1 MTNSHIQ
8 ELLNETRRV
17 HNRIRNNIQPGE
29 TWFNAEER
37 YLTRARREFD
47 DRMRMQNSNNGNNS
61 RIKWENK
68 RVNNLPNANII
79 SLNNFK
85 NGDKAV
91 QYKVG
96 KFNKY
101 MTLNSFRGL
110 LKKHSRLNPTQAYNS
125 DPSKFMFVN
134 PLNPGNRVKRKDI
147 KFVTLYKIKPITE
160 KSASLN
166 KKEKLKKKKEQLA
179 KQMAER
185 QAQMEEMRRM
195 IALLKNAR
203 KNKT

>member
-1 MTNSHIQ
+1 MTSTREIM
-8 ELLNETRRV
+8 NEAQRV
-17 HNRIRNNIQPGE
+17 NNRIRNNIQPGE
-29 TWFNAEER
+29 TRFNAEQR
-37 YLTRARREFD
+37 YFARARTRMD
-47 DRMRMQNSNNGNNS
+47 DWMQNSNSDNNLNNGNNS

-79 SLNNFK
+79 SFNNFK

-96 KFNKY
+96 KFNQY
-101 MTLNSFRGL
+101 MTLNSFRGI
-110 LKKHSRLNPTQAYNS
+110 LKKNSRLNPTQAYNS

-147 KFVTLYKIKPITE
+147 KFVTLNKIKPTTE
-160 KSASLN
+160 KTASLN
-166 KKEKLKKKKEQLA
+166 NKEKLIKKKEKLRKKIVK
-179 KQMAER
+179 
-185 QAQMEEMRRM
+185 ME
-195 IALLKNAR
+195 ALLKNAR

>member
-1 MTNSHIQ
+1 MTSTREIM
-8 ELLNETRRV
+8 NEAQRV
-17 HNRIRNNIQPGE
+17 NNRIRNNIQPGE
-29 TWFNAEER
+29 TWFNAVQR
-37 YLTRARREFD
+37 HATRT
-47 DRMRMQNSNNGNNS
+47 RMDTQTRMDNWMENSNNNNNLNNGNNS

-79 SLNNFK
+79 SFNNFK

-96 KFNKY
+96 KFNQY

-110 LKKHSRLNPTQAYNS
+110 LKKNSRLNPTQAYNS

-134 PLNPGNRVKRKDI
+134 PLNPGNRVKREDI
-147 KFVTLYKIKPITE
+147 KFVTLNKIKPTTE

-166 KKEKLKKKKEQLA
+166 NKEKLRKKKEKLRNKIVK
-179 KQMAER
+179 
-185 QAQMEEMRRM
+185 ME
-195 IALLKNAR
+195 AFLKNAR
-203 KNKT
+203 KNKA

>member
-1 MTNSHIQ
+1 MTNSVVREIM
-8 ELLNETRRV
+8 NEAQRV
-17 HNRIRNNIQPGE
+17 NNRIRNNIQPGE
-29 TWFNAEER
+29 TRFNAEQR
-37 YLTRARREFD
+37 YLAGARTRMD
-47 DRMRMQNSNNGNNS
+47 DWMQNSNNNNNLNNGNNS

-79 SLNNFK
+79 SFNNFK

-96 KFNKY
+96 KFNQY

-110 LKKHSRLNPTQAYNS
+110 LKKNSRLNPTQAYNS

-134 PLNPGNRVKRKDI
+134 PLNPGNRVKREDI
-147 KFVTLYKIKPITE
+147 KFVTLNKIKPTTE

-166 KKEKLKKKKEQLA
+166 NKEKLIKKKEKLRKKIVK
-179 KQMAER
+179 
-185 QAQMEEMRRM
+185 ME
-195 IALLKNAR
+195 ALLKNAR
-203 KNKT
+203 KNKA

>member
-1 MTNSHIQ
+1 MTNSVVREIM
-8 ELLNETRRV
+8 NEAQRV
-17 HNRIRNNIQPGE
+17 NNRIRNNIQPGE
-29 TWFNAEER
+29 TRFNAEQR
-37 YLTRARREFD
+37 YFARARTRMD
-47 DRMRMQNSNNGNNS
+47 DWMQNSNSDNNLNNGNNS

-79 SLNNFK
+79 SFNNFK

-96 KFNKY
+96 KFNQY

-110 LKKHSRLNPTQAYNS
+110 LKKNSRLNPTQAYNS

-134 PLNPGNRVKRKDI
+134 PLNPGNRVKREDI
-147 KFVTLYKIKPITE
+147 KFVTLNKIKPTTE

-166 KKEKLKKKKEQLA
+166 NKEKLIKKKEKLRNKIVK
-179 KQMAER
+179 
-185 QAQMEEMRRM
+185 ME
-195 IALLKNAR
+195 AFLKNAR
-203 KNKT
+203 KIKA

>member
-1 MTNSHIQ
+1 MTNSIVQ
-8 ELLNETRRV
+8 DLLNEYRRTGTTQTRMEDWME
-17 HNRIRNNIQPGE
+17 NSNND
-29 TWFNAEER
+29 NN
-37 YLTRARREFD
+37 L
-47 DRMRMQNSNNGNNS
+47 NNGNNS

-96 KFNKY
+96 KFNQY

-110 LKKHSRLNPTQAYNS
+110 LKKNSRLNPTQAYNS

-147 KFVTLYKIKPITE
+147 KFVTLNKIKPTTE

-166 KKEKLKKKKEQLA
+166 IKEKLRKKKEKLRNKIVK
-179 KQMAER
+179 
-185 QAQMEEMRRM
+185 ME
-195 IALLKNAR
+195 ALLKNAR

>member
-1 MTNSHIQ
+1 MTNSVVREIM
-8 ELLNETRRV
+8 NEAQRV
-17 HNRIRNNIQPGE
+17 NNRIRNNIQPGE
-29 TWFNAEER
+29 TRFNAEQR
-37 YLTRARREFD
+37 YFARARTRMD
-47 DRMRMQNSNNGNNS
+47 DWMQNSNSDNNLNNGNNS

-96 KFNKY
+96 KFNQY

-110 LKKHSRLNPTQAYNS
+110 LKKNSRLNPTQAYNS

-147 KFVTLYKIKPITE
+147 KFVTLNKIKPTTE

-166 KKEKLKKKKEQLA
+166 IKEKLRKKKEKLRNKIVK
-179 KQMAER
+179 
-185 QAQMEEMRRM
+185 ME
-195 IALLKNAR
+195 ALLKNAR

>member
-1 MTNSHIQ
+1 MTNSVVREIM
-8 ELLNETRRV
+8 NEAQRV
-17 HNRIRNNIQPGE
+17 NNRIRNNIQPGE
-29 TWFNAEER
+29 TRFNAEQR
-37 YLTRARREFD
+37 YFARARTRMD
-47 DRMRMQNSNNGNNS
+47 DWMQNSNSDNNLNNGNNS

-79 SLNNFK
+79 SFNNFK

-96 KFNKY
+96 KFNQY

-110 LKKHSRLNPTQAYNS
+110 LKKNSRLNPTQAYNS

-147 KFVTLYKIKPITE
+147 KFVTLNKIKPTTE

-166 KKEKLKKKKEQLA
+166 NKEKLRKKKEKLRNKIVK
-179 KQMAER
+179 
-185 QAQMEEMRRM
+185 ME
-195 IALLKNAR
+195 AFLKNAR
-203 KNKT
+203 KIKA

>member
-1 MTNSHIQ
+1 MTSGIVQ
-8 ELLNETRRV
+8 QLLNEQRRTGTTQSRMD
-17 HNRIRNNIQPGE
+17 NWMENSNN
-29 TWFNAEER
+29 NNN
-37 YLTRARREFD
+37 L
-47 DRMRMQNSNNGNNS
+47 NNGNNS

-68 RVNNLPNANII
+68 RVNNLPNANIVT
-79 SLNNFK
+79 LNNFK

-96 KFNKY
+96 HVNQY
-101 MTLNSFRGL
+101 MTLNSFRGF
-110 LKKHSRLNPTQAYNS
+110 LKKNSRLNPAQAYNS

-147 KFVTLYKIKPITE
+147 KFVILNKIKPTTE

-166 KKEKLKKKKEQLA
+166 NKEKLRKKKEKLRKKIVK
-179 KQMAER
+179 
-185 QAQMEEMRRM
+185 ME
-195 IALLKNAR
+195 ALLKNAR

>member
-1 MTNSHIQ
+1 MASTREIM
-8 ELLNETRRV
+8 NEFQRV
-17 HNRIRNNIQPGE
+17 NNRIRNNIQPGE
-29 TWFNAEER
+29 TRFNAEQR
-37 YLTRARREFD
+37 YFARARTRMD
-47 DRMRMQNSNNGNNS
+47 DWMQNSNSDNNLNNGNNS

-79 SLNNFK
+79 SFNNFK

-96 KFNKY
+96 KFNQY
-101 MTLNSFRGL
+101 MTLNSFRGI
-110 LKKHSRLNPTQAYNS
+110 LKKNSRLNPTQAYNS

-134 PLNPGNRVKRKDI
+134 PLNPGNRVKREDI
-147 KFVTLYKIKPITE
+147 KFVTLNKIKPTTE

-166 KKEKLKKKKEQLA
+166 NKEKLIKKKEKLRKKIVK
-179 KQMAER
+179 
-185 QAQMEEMRRM
+185 ME
-195 IALLKNAR
+195 ALLKNAR